1 MYSNPADIYNLIA
14 SIIFLA
20 LGVGLATIMKKH
32 KEKIMTI
39 FLFCHYFAM
48 VHRVYKSEYGY
59 LGDPV
64 NAYYV
69 ASNIALYEGVI
80 CARIPRLDY
89 QVIFSIATIIIRF
102 YLIRPRDFIPVLFH
116 LLLPAA
122 KLFLENQREEHNKH
136 LFQIY
141 MNSKEQLMQFKN
153 LVVRDFPHGI
163 AVIHR
168 NLTKCLFV
176 NDIFNNLNENHETDI
191 CAQLDKFILKQSADG
206 AEVSLSQSPNI
217 FSGPTTLLALIKKE
231 FSGKQRTEK
240 KVNCVADHKLN
251 SNSERKSIIGISLIS
266 TVWDD
271 EPAIAITTK
280 DITQQLNMMSLKI
293 ADAQKNEVLATVSH
307 ELRTPLNGILGMIQI
322 MEKKIDDP
330 ELLNCLSICKNSG
343 TLLVSL
349 VNSILDLNQ
358 IQANK
363 LKLHYE
369 EFNVDGF
376 LMGIAALFEFQCQRK
391 GISLRVK
398 INPMTPKIIMTDKNR
413 LSQILINLVGNA
425 LKFTSQG
432 NIVITASLDE
442 SRNMIFSVED
452 TGIGIKD
459 EDKAKLFKI
468 FGKLENDQ
476 YGVNHQ
482 GVGLGLNISNNL
494 VRALCDGEG
503 REGIKV
509 ESEYGKGS
517 KFTFMIKNRKRR
529 VNFLL
534 EEDSE
539 TALNRQFQES
549 ETKENRNV
557 SKKMLSYFWQ
567 NHLSSDVFQRS
578 QRNLLNMSY
587 TPSISR
593 SVNLSLNRNSPLYLN
608 TDPGVNNTSA
618 LFRNKVQAGKPY
630 ILIVDDNPFNV
641 TVAEHMISALGYNFK
656 SALSGE
662 AAVNLVCQNDH
673 RNQPIKMVFMDCQ
686 MPVMDGYETTKVL
699 KEKMRKEEIPNI
711 PVIAFTA
718 NDSEKDKEKCKK
730 VGMSDYLTKPLSEAK
745 LKEIILKYLPNKGRW
760 EE

>member
-1 MYSNPADIYNLIA
+1 VILYSDPADIYGLVASLI
-14 SIIFLA
+14 FMV
-20 LGVGLATIMKKH
+20 LGIGFTAVMTKH

-39 FLFCHYFAM
+39 FLFCHYLMLF
-48 VHRVYKSEYGY
+48 HRVHKSDIGY

-64 NAYYV
+64 NAFYV
-69 ASNIALYEGVI
+69 ASNIALYEGII

-89 QVIFSIATIIIRF
+89 QIIFSLAGCLVRF
-102 YLIRPRDFIPVLFH
+102 YFIRPRDFIPVLFH
-116 LLLPAA
+116 ILLPAA
-122 KLFLENQREEHNKH
+122 KLFLENQREGYNRH

-141 MNSKEQLMQFKN
+141 MNSKEQLMKFKN

-163 AVIHR
+163 AVIHK
-168 NLTKCLFV
+168 NLDRYLFI
-176 NDIFNNLNENHETDI
+176 NDIFKSLSDNSDSNI
-191 CAQLDKFILKQSADG
+191 CSQLDKFTLKQSADG
-206 AEVSLSQSPNI
+206 GEANQSPNI
-217 FSGPTTLLALIKKE
+217 FSGPTTLLTLMKKE
-231 FSGKQRTEK
+231 FSGKQRKDK
-240 KVNCVADHKLN
+240 KITCVADHKVTEN
-251 SNSERKSIIGISLIS
+251 SVRKSVIGISLINI
-266 TVWDD
+266 VWNN

-280 DITQQLNMMSLKI
+280 DITQQHNMMSLKI
-293 ADAQKNEVLATVSH
+293 ADTQKNEVLATVSH

-322 MEKKIDDP
+322 MEKKIHDP

-363 LKLHYE
+363 LKLHFE
-369 EFNVDGF
+369 EFDIESF
-376 LMGIAALFEFQCQRK
+376 LMGIVALFEFQCQRK

-398 INPMTPKIIMTDKNR
+398 IHPTTPKMMRTDKNR

-432 NIVITASLDE
+432 SIIITALENNPSE
-442 SRNMIFSVED
+442 ISFTVED

-459 EDKAKLFKI
+459 EDKSKLFKI
-468 FGKLENDQ
+468 FGKLENDND
-476 YGVNHQ
+476 GVNHQ

-517 KFTFMIKNRKRR
+517 KFTFMIKNRRRRR
-529 VNFLL
+529 VNLL

-539 TALNRQFQES
+539 MALNRQLQES
-549 ETKENRNV
+549 DMKEQRNV
-557 SKKMLSYFWQ
+557 SSKMLSYYWQ
-567 NHLSSDVFQRS
+567 NHLSSDVFKRCQRKGS
-578 QRNLLNMSY
+578 PLNMSY
-587 TPSISR
+587 SPSLPHSGH
-593 SVNLSLNRNSPLYLN
+593 LSLNRTSPLYIN
-608 TDPGVNNTSA
+608 TDPGAETSA
-618 LFRNKVQAGKPY
+618 LFRKRARADKPC

-641 TVAEHMISALGYNFK
+641 TVAEHMIIALGYQVK

-662 AAVNLVCQNDH
+662 AAVDILCQNDH
-673 RNQPIKMVFMDCQ
+673 RGRPIKIIFMDCQ

-730 VGMSDYLTKPLSEAK
+730 VGMSDYLTKPLSESK
-745 LKEIILKYLPNKGRW
+745 LKEIIFKYIKS
-760 EE
+760 